1 MICRVRRP
9 LYVAKYKSD
18 GSQDDSQHRVVLR
31 TTPAMGGLARMAA
44 NGSVKCSL
52 DQPRVQTT
60 HDFHRLRV
68 PPATPV
74 AVIIVVA
81 CLVLIFSR

>member
-18 GSQDDSQHRVVLR
+18 GSQDDSQHRVVVR
-31 TTPAMGGLARMAA
+31 TTSAMGGVARMAA

-52 DQPRVQTT
+52 DHPASRPHTT
-60 HDFHRLRV
+60 SPLRV